1 MRIFNSITE
10 GNQFDEKLFI
20 SHPLADDLDR
30 SLKSI
35 RRVIHQRKKELQI
48 EKVIDKTKK
57 KWTVEEDKAIE
68 AAITTYGPKIKK
80 IIKDNV
86 LHAALADKSV
96 KEIEKRIAKFDI
108 EDLRKCRGGTKM
120 SPSKPTTTLSV
131 HA

>member
-96 KEIEKRIAKFDI
+96 KEIEKRIAKSY
-108 EDLRKCRGGTKM
+108 RHC
-120 SPSKPTTTLSV
+120 
-131 HA
+131 

>member
-48 EKVIDKTKK
+48 EKTLLKEPNSVR
-57 KWTVEEDKAIE
+57 
-68 AAITTYGPKIKK
+68 
-80 IIKDNV
+80 
-86 LHAALADKSV
+86 LAKGMRSQ
-96 KEIEKRIAKFDI
+96 E
-108 EDLRKCRGGTKM
+108 T
-120 SPSKPTTTLSV
+120 SS
-131 HA
+131 